1 METTTKHENIV
12 RLQKM
17 NVFDMTCI
25 TKKNSLQKKWVQLSY
40 VAQAGM
46 MIKDGNN
53 LKLV

>member
-12 RLQKM
+12 RLQK
-17 NVFDMTCI
+17 
-25 TKKNSLQKKWVQLSY
+25 NSLQKKWVQLRY

-53 LKLV
+53 LKDLTSEIQVSE